1 MDSICPKL
9 TKKANKIL
17 EGSQV
22 CVNTQQ
28 GYILEYRLE
37 GQQAIVPLG
46 RTKKEAEKKLIWLK
60 KRLPK
65 NKA

>member
-1 MDSICPKL
+1 MNRVCPSL
-9 TKKANKIL
+9 TKKANKVL
-17 EGSQV
+17 KGSTV
-22 CVNTQQ
+22 CVNPQQ

-46 RTKKEAEKKLIWLK
+46 RTLKEAEKKLIWIK
-60 KRLPK
+60 KRLPT